1 MAYLNVTP
9 PPDLAMFLAAS
20 RTDRSTELR
29 KKFAKKI
36 HKKSEGN
43 IQRKKVHILNK
54 RNEEVYKVNHA
65 HTETLKNL
73 QSPTCKG
80 Y

>member
-1 MAYLNVTP
+1 MRNIEMGSHYMKVH
-9 PPDLAMFLAAS
+9 
-20 RTDRSTELR
+20 RTEEMC